1 MTQVT
6 IAGATGLIGSRVCKI
21 LSDRPDVQGRALVRR
36 AGVIGS
42 SGRVVET
49 IFSYDKPDAYRDI
62 GSASWPCDVLFCCIG
77 STMAAAG
84 SREAFV
90 AIERDIPQQLI
101 AALAKNNPRCRF
113 VFVSSMGAGKP
124 VGFYLENKAAV
135 ETVLKQS
142 GLPYVILRPS
152 LLMGGS
158 RAQFRPG
165 ERVSQLLLPAVFKPF
180 DLIGGRRLSWVGKY
194 RPIDSNVV
202 AQAAVRYGLDNGNEN
217 KQVVLEGWDLYV

>member
-6 IAGATGLIGSRVCKI
+6 IAGATGVIGSRVCKVVG
-21 LSDRPDVQGRALVRR
+21 DRADVQGRALVRR
-36 AGVIGS
+36 AGANIGGS
-42 SGRVVET
+42 RVVET
-49 IFSYDKPDAYRDI
+49 VFAFDKPESYRDI
-62 GSASWPCDVLFCCIG
+62 GTGIWPCDVLFCCIG

-90 AIERDIPQQLI
+90 AIERDIPLQLI
-101 AALAKNNPRCRF
+101 GALAKNNPRCRF

-135 ETVLKQS
+135 ELALKQS

-152 LLMGGS
+152 LLMGGNRS
-158 RAQFRPG
+158 QFRPG
-165 ERVSQLLLPAVFKPF
+165 ERVSQLLLPALFKPF

-194 RPIDSNVV
+194 RPIDSSIV
-202 AQAAVRYGLDNGNEN
+202 AQAAVRYGLDKDNSN